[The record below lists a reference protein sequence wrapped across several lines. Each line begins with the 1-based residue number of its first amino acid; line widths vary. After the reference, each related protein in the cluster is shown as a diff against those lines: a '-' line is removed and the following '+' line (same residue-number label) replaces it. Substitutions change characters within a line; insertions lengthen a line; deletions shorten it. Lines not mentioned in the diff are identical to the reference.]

1 MKNFVRISGQ
11 NVSAQLRMHSPE
23 STCCV
28 PSGDCD
34 TCTGAVDNPLKLRE
48 CAIKREGGSSTKS
61 HKMCCY
67 QNCPAPMQTKK
78 WRTVTPGT
86 TAGGRDWTL
95 LLNQTL
101 CDSCYSTYRKHGTFA
116 RSQRCANGGGWS
128 RVRVDMMSAK
138 PESVALSLERSED
151 TPSLKRSG
159 MENASCG
166 RASKRQC
173 APLRVD
179 LGDVENPQ
187 DEDGSVGT
195 PRLSISRTRKP
206 SEKMKGVA
214 PRTTISTNA
223 RITRPGKLNDGIPEM
238 FNMAPIGYDDA
249 GDQELMLE
257 PMSSCD
263 LGFRSSEMG
272 WFANLLGLEDEFLR
286 ISSSSDE
293 DLVDPCLD

>member
-1 MKNFVRISGQ
+1 
-11 NVSAQLRMHSPE
+11 MHRPDSI
-23 STCCV
+23 CCV
-28 PSGDCD
+28 PSGDFD
-34 TCTGAVDNPLKLRE
+34 TCTGAVDNPLQLRE
-48 CAIKREGGSSTKS
+48 CAIKREGGSSIKS
-61 HKMCCY
+61 QKMCCY

-128 RVRVDMMSAK
+128 RVREDATSAK
-138 PESVALSLERSED
+138 QESVALSLERSED

-159 MENASCG
+159 MENASSG

-173 APLRVD
+173 APLSGD
-179 LGDVENPQ
+179 LGDVEDPQ
-187 DEDGSVGT
+187 DEGGLVGT
-195 PRLSISRTRKP
+195 PRLSIPRTRKP
-206 SEKMKGVA
+206 SEKLRGVA
-214 PRTTISTNA
+214 PRTTTATKA
-223 RITRPGKLNDGIPEM
+223 RITSSGKLNDGIPEM
-238 FNMAPIGYDDA
+238 FNMAPIGYDDV
-249 GDQELMLE
+249 GDQELIE

-272 WFANLLGLEDEFLR
+272 WFANLLGLEEEFLR

-293 DLVDPCLD
+293 DLIDPCLN